1 MARAPIVVVG
11 AGPVGLCLAL
21 RIAQSG
27 AAVLVLE
34 KRAGLSKA
42 SKASTFHP
50 PTLEILSA
58 LDVWDESARQGQ
70 VVSRAQYRDSEAGVA
85 AEFDLAAIADQTR
98 FPFRL
103 HLEQA
108 VLTPIL
114 LAALEQH
121 PLAEVRFG
129 AEVSA
134 ITQTADGAQ
143 VQLADGAMK
152 AASCVIGADGARSA
166 VRGWIGAAFE
176 GADYPTRVLRLMTK
190 APLDEL
196 CPGAAP
202 LTYLFAGRE
211 SCSFLKMSDCW
222 RIILR
227 APAELSDEVV
237 LSRDW
242 WGKMLPLFFA
252 SPLEALEPIEADVF
266 SVGKRVAGAYHNGR
280 VFLVGD
286 AAHITNTRG
295 GMNMNCGIHD
305 AWALGARL
313 AAVWRNEAPLEAAY
327 ACAEARRRVA
337 LEQLIPRTDRSVVG
351 GGAWLEQVR
360 ALAADQA
367 ASRAYLIE
375 TSMLD
380 MAERP

>member
-1 MARAPIVVVG
+1 MAGAPIIIVG

-21 RIAQSG
+21 RIAKGG
-27 AAVLVLE
+27 APVVVYE

-58 LDVWDESARQGQ
+58 LGVWDESAQQGE
-70 VVSRAQYRDSEAGVA
+70 VVSRAQYRDAQSGVA
-85 AEFDLAAIADQTR
+85 AEFDLAMIADQTQ

-108 VLTPIL
+108 ALTPIL
-114 LAALEQH
+114 LDALQRH
-121 PLAEVRFG
+121 PLAEVHFG
-129 AEVSA
+129 VEV
-134 ITQTADGAQ
+134 TGLHQCLDGAL
-143 VQLADGAMK
+143 VRLSGGEVVK
-152 AASCVIGADGARSA
+152 ASMVVGADGAHSA
-166 VRGWIGAAFE
+166 VRGWIGSVFE

-190 APLDEL
+190 ASLDEL

-202 LTYLFAGRE
+202 LTYLFAGSQ

-227 APAELSDEVV
+227 APAELSNEVV
-237 LSRDW
+237 LSSEW
-242 WGKMLPLFFA
+242 WGKMLPLFF
-252 SPLEALEPIEADVF
+252 SCELKSLEPIEADVF
-266 SVGKRVAGAYHNGR
+266 SVGKRVADAYHRGR
-280 VFLVGD
+280 VFIVGD

-313 AAVWRNEAPLEAAY
+313 SAAWREQAPIEMAHV
-327 ACAEARRRVA
+327 CAEERRAVA
-337 LEQLIPRTDRSVVG
+337 LNQLIPRTNRSVVG

-360 ALAADQA
+360 ALAADSA
-367 ASRAYLIE
+367 ASRAYLFE

>member
-1 MARAPIVVVG
+1 MGAPIVVIG

-50 PTLEILSA
+50 PTLEILNA
-58 LDVWDESARQGQ
+58 LGVWDESGRQGQ
-70 VVSRAQYRDSEAGVA
+70 VVSRVQFRDSAAGVA
-85 AEFDLAAIADQTR
+85 AEFDLALLADETQ

-108 VLTPIL
+108 GLTPIL
-114 LAALEQH
+114 LAALERH
-121 PLAEVRFG
+121 PLAQVRFG
-129 AEVSA
+129 AEA
-134 ITQTADGAQ
+134 AGLTQHPDGVQ
-143 VQLADGAMK
+143 VRLASGDVVE
-152 AASCVIGADGARSA
+152 AALVVGADGAHSA
-166 VRGWIGAAFE
+166 VRDWISAAFE
-176 GADYPTRVLRLMTK
+176 GADYPSRVLRLMTR
-190 APLDEL
+190 APLDVL

-202 LTYLFAGRE
+202 LTYLFSGAE

-227 APAELSDEVV
+227 APAALSDAVV

-242 WGKMLPLFFA
+242 WGKMLPLFFDC
-252 SPLEALEPIEADVF
+252 PLERLEPIEADVF
-266 SVGKRVAGAYHNGR
+266 TVGKRVAQRYHDGR
-280 VFLVGD
+280 VFIVGD

-305 AWALGARL
+305 AWALGERL
-313 AAVWRNEAPLEAAY
+313 ARVWRGEAELALAQ
-327 ACAEARRRVA
+327 ACADARRAVA
-337 LEQLIPRTDRSVVG
+337 LEQLIPRTDRSVIG

-360 ALAADQA
+360 ALAADET
-367 ASRAYLIE
+367 ASRAYLLE